1 MHREELHQMGNQM
14 KGQPHREAEVGAAIS
29 EEQDLF
35 QFVKEGIVVVCLIR
49 VSTIVH
55 EDVFYLA
62 TTVFPFQSYA
72 NNITG
77 RGHRG

>member
-1 MHREELHQMGNQM
+1 M
-14 KGQPHREAEVGAAIS
+14 GAAIS

-62 TTVFPFQSYA
+62 MTAFSFQSHA
-72 NNITG
+72 NDITG
-77 RGHRG
+77 RGHRGLRGRVCLRDGVR